1 MFLVRVKVYVSGW
14 VFMFPVQKHVS
25 LNWKHVSLNWKHVF
39 QMQKHVFQMQK
50 HVFQMQKYKNYRD
63 RNEKDKGQE

>member
-25 LNWKHVSLNWKHVF
+25 LNWKHV
-39 QMQKHVFQMQK
+39 FQMQK

>member
-25 LNWKHVSLNWKHVF
+25 LNWKHV
-39 QMQKHVFQMQK
+39 
-50 HVFQMQKYKNYRD
+50 FQMQKYKNYRD

>member
-39 QMQKHVFQMQK
+39 QMQK
-50 HVFQMQKYKNYRD
+50 YKNYRD